1 MDQTIFGLLVLSS
14 ALIAYPASA
23 QQTSSPTNACDNTA
37 AKFDVKPSTAASPSL
52 PEAGK
57 ALVIF
62 IEKDLTTRTL
72 ITPSTLVGVD
82 GRWIGATHGNSNFF
96 FSVDPGIHHVCALTK
111 FGGVG
116 GEGVALMH
124 FTAEAGGVYYLEG
137 RNTRVGS
144 SGLSHDLVDVS
155 LFRIDVDEG
164 KFLSANTTLVT
175 SQRKK

>member
-1 MDQTIFGLLVLSS
+1 MSQTIFGLLVLSS

-23 QQTSSPTNACDNTA
+23 QQTSFPTNACDNPA
-37 AKFDVKPSTAASPSL
+37 AKFDVKPSAAASPSL
-52 PEAGK
+52 PETGK

-62 IEKDLTTRTL
+62 IEQDLTTTRT
-72 ITPSTLVGVD
+72 TPSTLVGVD
-82 GRWIGATHGNSNFF
+82 GRWIGATHGDSNFF

-111 FGGVG
+111 FGGTD

-124 FTAEAGGVYYLEG
+124 FKAEAGGIYYLEG
-137 RNTRVGS
+137 RNTRVGG
-144 SGLSHDLVDVS
+144 SGLSHNLVDVS
-155 LFRIDVDEG
+155 LFRIDDDEG